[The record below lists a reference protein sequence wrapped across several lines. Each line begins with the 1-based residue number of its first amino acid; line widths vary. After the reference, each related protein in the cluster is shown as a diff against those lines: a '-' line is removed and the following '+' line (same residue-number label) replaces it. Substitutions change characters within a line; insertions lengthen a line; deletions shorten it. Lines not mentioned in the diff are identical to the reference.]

1 MNYLVS
7 VVCFLLYSVSMYIPI
22 CVHVYVCM
30 YIYVHLYGFP
40 KWFSGKESACQCRR
54 HGFDPYVGR
63 SHGVG
68 SGNPL
73 QYSYWNNPTDRG
85 AWQAIV
91 HGVAKSQT
99 TE

>member
-1 MNYLVS
+1 
-7 VVCFLLYSVSMYIPI
+7 
-22 CVHVYVCM
+22 M

-40 KWFSGKESACQCRR
+40 KWVSGKESACQCRR
-54 HGFDPYVGR
+54 HGFDPYIRR

-85 AWQAIV
+85 A
-91 HGVAKSQT
+91 SQRDRPLNEHT
-99 TE
+99 CASTYIHVYRCMHVCLYVPYMHKRVGREIQ